1 MAEIPELGRKEK
13 VELRKVWPDEARDFT
28 PWLSEQG
35 LDELGEALGLDLE
48 LQSIEAPVGGFALD
62 MLCSESGTNRTVII
76 ENQLEPTNH
85 DHLGKLLTYAG
96 GCDANVIVWIAED
109 FRDEHRQAL
118 ELLNQRTGED
128 TAFFGVVIELWK
140 IGDSHPAPHFK
151 MVVVPNEWK
160 KIIKTGGELSER
172 NLRYMEFFQ
181 KLIDSLV
188 DRDFI
193 PNRVK
198 PRPDNFYH
206 FSSGHSYRVKY
217 SARFSVREAKVE
229 IYIDSKNRDWNK
241 TLFDKLMERRKH
253 IESELSESLEWER
266 QDAWRYSR
274 VAVSHQGG
282 IDDDPEKLK
291 ETKDW
296 MIEKLQ
302 DFKRVFGPM
311 LDELAVFKVRE

>member
-13 VELRKVWPDEARDFT
+13 VELRKVWPDEAKDFT

-48 LQSIEAPVGGFALD
+48 LQSREAPVGGFALD

-76 ENQLEPTNH
+76 ENQLGQTDH

-140 IGDSHPAPHFK
+140 IDDSHPAPHFK

-160 KIIKTGGELSER
+160 KRIKTGESELSQ
-172 NLRYMEFFQ
+172 RYREFFQ
-181 KLIDSLV
+181 KLIDSL
-188 DRDFI
+188 RDSGFTNARKAQ
-193 PNRVK
+193 PF
-198 PRPDNFYH
+198 NFYH
-206 FSSGHSYRVKY
+206 FSAGHARRVQY
-217 SARFSVREAKVE
+217 GARLTTGREAKVE
-229 IYIDSKNRDWNK
+229 IYIDSKDRDWNK
-241 TLFDKLMERRKH
+241 TLFEKLMERRKR
-253 IESELSESLEWER
+253 IESKLSESLEWER
-266 QDAWRYSR
+266 QDDRRYSR
-274 VAVSHQGG
+274 VAVSHEGG

-296 MIEKLQ
+296 MIEKLM

-311 LDELAVFKVRE
+311 LDELAN